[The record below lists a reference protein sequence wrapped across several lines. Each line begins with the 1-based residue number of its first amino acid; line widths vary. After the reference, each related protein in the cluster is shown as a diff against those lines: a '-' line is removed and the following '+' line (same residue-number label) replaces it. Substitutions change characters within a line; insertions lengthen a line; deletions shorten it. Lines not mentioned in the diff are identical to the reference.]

1 MQVRFRVRCNYSATR
16 GETSVS
22 HSNMHRPVGAQVLKP
37 LRTLIFGDNVESPV
51 GMSKPDLDLA
61 SLSGFPPARREIKVR
76 FAIEITG
83 L

>member
-1 MQVRFRVRCNYSATR
+1 MQVRFRVRSNYSATR
-16 GETSVS
+16 GEASVG

-51 GMSKPDLDLA
+51 GMSKPYLDLA
-61 SLSGFPPARREIKVR
+61 SLTGFPPARREIKVL
-76 FAIEITG
+76 FAIDFTG